1 MVFSFTRALQRE
13 LRSQSLSTIHE
24 ATEPTETEPEST
36 ESVTEPE
43 ATEPETTESVT
54 ESEATE
60 PTIESVTQPEVLHF
74 GETHA

>member
-24 ATEPTETEPEST
+24 ETEPTE
-36 ESVTEPE
+36 
-43 ATEPETTESVT
+43 TEPETTESVT
-54 ESEATE
+54 EPETTESVTEPEATE